1 MTESRPDDAS
11 PSLGDTVYRRAFPN
25 EPDASFLAETR
36 KAAIDARLD
45 GRPDEPTVRSGLLKA
60 LQDLGFDRPM
70 LAILG
75 REMPAP
81 ALGLFLHHAQEFL
94 AEGIGS
100 GRGLPA
106 QLAARPNW
114 EDGFNRALD
123 RTRRD
128 LAAIDEAILAVTG
141 KEPPRGRGR

>member
-1 MTESRPDDAS
+1 MAESLPDDAG
-11 PSLGDTVYRRAFPN
+11 PSHGDTVYRRAFPN

-45 GRPDEPTVRSGLLKA
+45 GRPDEPAVRAGMLKA
-60 LQDLGFDRPM
+60 LQDLGFDGPM

-94 AEGIGS
+94 AEGIA
-100 GRGLPA
+100 RQQGLPA
-106 QLAARPNW
+106 PLSATPGWA
-114 EDGFNRALD
+114 DGFNRALD

-141 KEPPRGRGR
+141 KEPPRGRSR